1 MSIALV
7 HAEGGTLLVRASG
20 DITYP
25 EVERILDEI
34 ARALQVHGAVNL
46 LADCR
51 GIRSTISAAELRKT
65 AAELKPFINQGIRHF
80 ALVTDS
86 TFMYGIGRMFG
97 ALVELTGAHL
107 SVFAD
112 VESAQRWLD
121 ENQPRPRL

>member
-1 MSIALV
+1 MTMALV

-25 EVERILDEI
+25 DVERVLGEMD
-34 ARALQVHGAVNL
+34 RALVAQEAVSL

-51 GIRSTISAAELRKT
+51 GVRSTISAAELRK
-65 AAELKPFINQGIRHF
+65 ASKQLQPFIERGVRRF

-97 ALVELTGAHL
+97 ALVELTGASL
-107 SVFAD
+107 NMFQD
-112 VESAQRWLD
+112 MESAQRWLD
-121 ENQPRPRL
+121 EERPQD

>member
-1 MSIALV
+1 MALV

-25 EVERILDEI
+25 EVERVLDEM
-34 ARALQVHGAVNL
+34 ARALQVRGAVNL

-51 GIRSTISAAELRKT
+51 GVRSTISAAELRK
-65 AAELKPFINQGIRHF
+65 AAGELKPFISKGVRHF

-97 ALVELTGAHL
+97 AFLELTGAHL
-107 SVFAD
+107 SMFRD

-121 ENQPRPRL
+121 ESSPGLG